1 MADTSTFM
9 PIAEVPMI
17 DYGAVYRNAKARR
30 ELEEE
35 KKLAYLNQFQQER
48 GAFTPGMQAD
58 LQAEWDAIEADLDNG
73 DMSFE
78 AKARRQKLYN
88 QYQQHAADAMQY
100 SNTINDMEASIL
112 SNVGAYND
120 PQGLL
125 EDLQNARLVEV
136 SPQNIPFAL
145 QELPDLKQSL
155 RFVLP
160 EVSPNA
166 MAGVIL
172 QNMKST
178 QGYRDFYDMAKTGN
192 LKPEEVARKVT
203 AFLDV
208 NAMSQEEE
216 EKAIAYVL
224 HQMGALSNSV
234 SDVTQVRN
242 LNEDQRAEYLG
253 EYTKYV
259 IASLNNLL
267 AQDITTEYEK
277 EQREMRIAR
286 RKARLQAEA
295 NAASTP
301 SYTVMVDNVKVPG
314 AVNTDPAARGTGYP
328 YLPEEPAPVAAGTYA
343 HIQLP
348 IGTRPTYEDYNTNTK
363 YTLHEIGISNGD
375 AMVDESMNALSDAIP
390 AGTPIAI
397 VSRDQKYEDQSGNVR
412 TRNAYEVIP
421 FEDLPLDLLSST
433 KSAAIIK
440 QAYNQLLPY
449 SPYAQADYQK
459 RVPSV
464 NPGPSLEQSMDA
476 LEAWASGN

>member
-9 PIAEVPMI
+9 SIGDMPQI

-35 KKLAYLNQFQQER
+35 RKLAYLNQFQKER

-88 QYQQHAADAMQY
+88 QYQQHAADALQY
-100 SNTINDMEASIL
+100 KNAIDEREASIL

-136 SPQNIPFAL
+136 SAQNLPYAM

-155 RFVLP
+155 RFTLP

-172 QNMKST
+172 DNLKST

-192 LKPEEVARKVT
+192 IRPEEVARKVT

-216 EKAIAYVL
+216 DKAIAYVL
-224 HQMGALSNSV
+224 HQMGALSNTI

-242 LNEDQRAEYLG
+242 LSEEQREQYLG
-253 EYTKYV
+253 EYAQYV
-259 IASLNNLL
+259 VASLTNLL
-267 AQDITTEYEK
+267 AEDVTTEYEK
-277 EQREMRIAR
+277 EQQDIRIAK
-286 RKARLQAEA
+286 RKARIQREA
-295 NAASTP
+295 AAASTP
-301 SYTVMVDNVKVPG
+301 AYTVMVDNVNIPGALPVDPASSELPQMDQEPG
-314 AVNTDPAARGTGYP
+314 AVP
-328 YLPEEPAPVAAGTYA
+328 AGTYA

-348 IGTRPTYEDYNTNTK
+348 IGTRPKYEDYNTNTT
-363 YTLHEIGISNGD
+363 YTLHELGISNGD
-375 AMVDESMNALSDAIP
+375 AMVDEAMNTLSDAIP
-390 AGTPIAI
+390 AGTPVAI
-397 VSRDQKYEDQSGNVR
+397 ISRDQKYSDATGDTR
-412 TRNAYEVIP
+412 TRKAYEVIP
-421 FEDLPLDLLSST
+421 FEDLPLDLLSNT
-433 KSAAIIK
+433 KSAQIVR

-449 SPYAQADYQK
+449 APYAQADYQK
-459 RVPSV
+459 RTPTVD
-464 NPGPSLEQSMDA
+464 PGPSLEESKAA
-476 LEAWASGN
+476 LENWASGN

>member
-9 PIAEVPMI
+9 PVGELPMI

-48 GAFTPGMQAD
+48 GAFTPGMQSE

-78 AKARRQKLYN
+78 AKARRQKLYA
-88 QYQQHAADAMQY
+88 QYQQHAADALQY

-125 EDLQNARLVEV
+125 EDLQNARLAEV
-136 SPQNIPFAL
+136 SLQNIPLAV

-166 MAGVIL
+166 MAGAIL

-192 LKPEEVARKVT
+192 LQPEEVARKVT

-216 EKAIAYVL
+216 DKAIAYVL
-224 HQMGALSNSV
+224 HQMGALSNTV

-242 LNEDQRAEYLG
+242 LNEEQREQYLG
-253 EYTKYV
+253 EYAKYV
-259 IASLNNLL
+259 IASLTNLL

-277 EQREMRIAR
+277 EQREIRIAK
-286 RKARLQAEA
+286 RKARIQREA
-295 NAASTP
+295 SAASTP
-301 SYTVMVDNVKVPG
+301 SYTVLVDNVKIPG
-314 AVNTDPAARGTGYP
+314 ALPMDPTSSE
-328 YLPEEPAPVAAGTYA
+328 LPQMDQEPGPVAAGTYA

-375 AMVDESMNALSDAIP
+375 AMVDEAMNTLSDAIP
-390 AGTPIAI
+390 AGTPVAI
-397 VSRDQKYEDQSGNVR
+397 ISRDQKYADATGDTR
-412 TRNAYEVIP
+412 TRKAYEVIP
-421 FEDLPLDLLSST
+421 FEDLPLDLLSNT

-449 SPYAQADYQK
+449 SPYAQAEYNK
-459 RVPSV
+459 NTPTV
-464 NPGPSLEQSMDA
+464 NPGPSLDESRAA
-476 LEAWASGN
+476 LEEWASGN